1 VRGVFLGL
9 GSNLGDRA
17 ANIDQGLARLAEH
30 PRIVVRRVSPLYETA
45 PVGPVGPGDF
55 LNGAAEIETQLEPE
69 PLLGILLATEKLLG
83 RVRTGR
89 PGPRTLDLDL
99 LLYGP
104 EIIDRPGLVV
114 PHPRLHER
122 RFVLAPLAD
131 IAPEAIVPDR
141 GRTVRQLYAAL
152 PDDGG
157 VTRME
162 R

>member
-1 VRGVFLGL
+1 MRGVFLGL

-17 ANIDQGLARLAEH
+17 ANIDRGLARLADH
-30 PRIVVRRVSPLYETA
+30 PDIIVRRVSPLYETA

-99 LLYGP
+99 LLYGR
-104 EIIDRPGLVV
+104 EIIDQPGLIV
-114 PHPRLHER
+114 PHPRLHQR
-122 RFVLAPLAD
+122 WFVLLPLAD
-131 IAPEAIVPDR
+131 IAPGVIVPTQ
-141 GRTVRQLYAAL
+141 GRTIRELCAAL

-157 VTRME
+157 VTRVE